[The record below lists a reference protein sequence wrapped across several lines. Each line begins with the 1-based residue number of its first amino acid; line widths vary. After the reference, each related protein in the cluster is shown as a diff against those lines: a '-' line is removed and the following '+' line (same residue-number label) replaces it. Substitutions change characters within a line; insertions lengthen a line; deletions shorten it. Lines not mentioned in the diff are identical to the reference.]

1 MVNKIYN
8 CQILDHAQK
17 VEYVQLIQLGIMN
30 DIVYYISRDDIELG
44 FLVER
49 IWNSYVE
56 IMQKVVYT

>member
-1 MVNKIYN
+1 
-8 CQILDHAQK
+8 
-17 VEYVQLIQLGIMN
+17 MN